1 VRCKPFLLV
10 PALLLSLAAEDVP
23 LPFPDMAPSVGA
35 VLERDYYDQ
44 SRFQP
49 KLMVERALRAL
60 EASEI
65 SVDTVWGQDGIALR
79 IAGAIQTVAAPE
91 PKSLDEAM
99 ALIERIR
106 LAVEAANAFPAKQT
120 RELGY
125 AMLNGALS
133 SLDPH
138 TMLMPPEPA
147 GDFDEDI
154 RGEFGGIGAYLNQD
168 PASGDIAIE
177 RVMPD
182 RPAEKGGVQ
191 DGDVIVAVNGESTV
205 GLSLDQA
212 VRRIKGPKGT
222 TVTLTLRRKNQMV
235 ELPIVRDIVQV
246 VTIRSW
252 RAGDVGYVRMDEFNQ
267 KTYQDLCLELTKLQE
282 AGPVK
287 ALVLDLRANGGGLL
301 DQARK
306 ISDLFL
312 PKNREIVRTLTVGG
326 EPQIYKS
333 SDRIG
338 FDAPMVV
345 LTGGGSASAAEIL
358 AGALQRNDRALV
370 AGGTTFGKGS
380 VQSIRPLS
388 DHSRLKLTIQ
398 EYQLPGGVS
407 IQDVGVTPDL
417 RLVRHSLRKDGGVDL
432 VPYSSMRE
440 VDDEFALSAN
450 HSYQHASSLELGWM
464 AKTLA
469 KEEARL
475 SAMSSRDYRPDQE
488 AMVLIDLLT
497 EVVATPETA
506 AAFAKAKTD
515 GTYRQ
520 ALLTA
525 LRAPVDRRSE
535 QESHRLAEAFAA
547 ITPTVTWG
555 PDAEVAPGT
564 LSVRYDGPPEVTAGE
579 RAELRFTIANR
590 GATAL
595 GRLYGLIKADKTSP
609 LYEDEVVFGQVGAQ
623 GETMGTLAFDVPPR
637 SYAGEERFALE
648 IYRDGQ
654 RDVLATVPVTVA
666 VRENPRP
673 HFSYVWKL
681 IEPSGDGMMAPGE
694 ACQLEVT
701 LRNGGEGD
709 SLPVNLSVYKDNDPW
724 VTLGGG
730 SFKLDPVAAGKSV
743 SVSVPVTVLPEVTRA
758 GRKER
763 FTNASVALQINA
775 EERFPEEVDARFR
788 ANLYHKLTLPVNKPV
803 EKAHEI
809 IQPRLALTGITARPD
824 GSRELAVKLVDD
836 NGAWIATFQDENK
849 IDLQACGDLKDG
861 VYRVT
866 FVPKPGLNLVR
877 VLTTDCDEVSELL
890 PLRVW
895 GPEDAAPVARQPPAA
910 PKADALGEVLP

>member
-1 VRCKPFLLV
+1 MRCKPFLLV
-10 PALLLSLAAEDVP
+10 PALLLSLAAEEAPTD
-23 LPFPDMAPSVGA
+23 FPNMAPSVGA
-35 VLERDYYDQ
+35 LLEHDYYDQ
-44 SRFQP
+44 SRFKP
-49 KLMVERALRAL
+49 RLMVERALRAL

-65 SVDTVWGQDGIALR
+65 SIDTLWAQDAISLR
-79 IAGAIQTVAAPE
+79 IAGVNHQVAAPE

-99 ALIERIR
+99 VVIERVR
-106 LAVEAANAFPAKQT
+106 LAVEAAKAFPAKQT

-138 TMLMPPEPA
+138 TVLMPPEPA
-147 GDFDEDI
+147 GDFDEDM

-168 PASGDIAIE
+168 PTSGDIAIE

-191 DGDVIVAVNGESTV
+191 DGDVIIAVNGESTV

-222 TVTLTLRRKNQMV
+222 TVALTLRRKNQVV

-252 RAGDVGYVRMDEFNQ
+252 RAGEVGYVRMDEFNH
-267 KTYQDLCLELTKLQE
+267 KTYQDLTLELSKLQE
-282 AGPVK
+282 GGALK
-287 ALVLDLRANGGGLL
+287 ALVLDLRANSGGLL
-301 DQARK
+301 EQARV

-312 PKNREIVRTLTVGG
+312 PKNCEIVRTLTVGG
-326 EPQIYKS
+326 EPHIYKS
-333 SDRIG
+333 SARVG

-345 LTGGGSASAAEIL
+345 LTGGGSASAAEIV

-380 VQSIRPLS
+380 VQTVRPLI

-417 RLVRHSLRKDGGVDL
+417 RLVRRALRKDGSVDL
-432 VPYSSMRE
+432 VPYTSMRE

-450 HSYQHASSLELGWM
+450 HTYQHASSLELGWM
-464 AKTLA
+464 AETLT
-469 KEEARL
+469 KEEGRL
-475 SAMSSRDYRPDQE
+475 TAMSSRAYRPDQE
-488 AMVLIDLLT
+488 AMVLIDLLGEAVT
-497 EVVATPETA
+497 TPATV
-506 AAFAKAKTD
+506 AAFAKAKAD
-515 GTYRQ
+515 GTFRQ
-520 ALLTA
+520 ALLEA
-525 LRAPVDRRSE
+525 LRAPVERRAE
-535 QESHRLAEAFAA
+535 QESRRLAETLATAKPA
-547 ITPTVTWG
+547 VTWG
-555 PDAEVAPGT
+555 PDAEIATGT
-564 LSVRYDGPPEVTAGE
+564 LAVRYDGPAEVSAGE
-579 RAELRFTIANR
+579 SVELRFTVSNR
-590 GATAL
+590 GGVEV

-609 LYEDEVVFGQVGAQ
+609 LYEEEVVFGGVAAG
-623 GETMGTLAFDVPPR
+623 GETVGTFAFEVPPR
-637 SYAGEERFALE
+637 SYAGEERFTLE
-648 IYRDGQ
+648 LYRDGH
-654 RDVLATVPVTVA
+654 RDVLATVAVTVA
-666 VRENPRP
+666 VREKPRP
-673 HFSYVWKL
+673 HFSYAWKL
-681 IEPSGDGMMAPGE
+681 IEPSGDGSMAPGE

-701 LRNGGEGD
+701 LRNSGEGD

-724 VTLGGG
+724 VSLGGG

-743 SVSVPVTVLPEVTRA
+743 TVSVPVTVLTEASRA
-758 GRKER
+758 GQKER
-763 FTNASVALQINA
+763 FANTSVALQLNA

-788 ANLYHKLTLPVNKPV
+788 ANLYHKLTLPVNTPFQ
-803 EKAHEI
+803 AQEI
-809 IQPRLALTGITARPD
+809 IQPRLELTGITARPD
-824 GSRELAVKLVDD
+824 GSREVAVRLVDD
-836 NGAWIATFQDENK
+836 NAAWIATFQDENK
-849 IDLQACGDLKDG
+849 IDLQACADLKDG

-877 VLTTDCDEVSELL
+877 VLTTDRDEVSELL

-895 GPEDAAPVARQPPAA
+895 GPEAAAPVARQPSSS
-910 PKADALGEVLP
+910 KLDGSGEVLP